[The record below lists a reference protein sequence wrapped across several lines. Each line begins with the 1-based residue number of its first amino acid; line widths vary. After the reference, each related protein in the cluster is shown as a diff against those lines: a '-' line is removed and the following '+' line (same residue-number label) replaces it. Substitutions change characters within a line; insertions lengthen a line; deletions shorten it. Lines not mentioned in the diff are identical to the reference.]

1 MFLKTMHLSPTTVI
15 VVTKVNLIDGL
26 DTDKIETVT
35 THNKNNHGDIV
46 MSINLWYVFIQN
58 KKIQL
63 P

>member
-1 MFLKTMHLSPTTVI
+1 MKTMHLSPTTVI

-35 THNKNNHGDIV
+35 TYNKNNHGDVV

-58 KKIQL
+58 KKI
-63 P
+63 